1 MTLSAGNILD
11 AAQSSRLTAIKQTAR
26 KLDETSVRLATGLD
40 VNSALDDPQNYFAA
54 FALRNKAADLTRL
67 LDGITQS
74 IRTVEL
80 AEDGLQADLKILDQ
94 AESYLL
100 DLEQKYRSGEIE
112 TQAVQGGFQPTNET
126 DVTFAGVGDLAVYVG
141 SQDSPSSGSITVI
154 DDNQVTFDGNYW
166 RRKAFNYS
174 ITPDSVLTFE
184 FRSSLEPEIAAIGF
198 DNDTNFSNGNSHF
211 FFLHGTQTS
220 GITYDAP
227 VATYDYDG
235 SGNWVEVEIPVGT
248 FFTGNFANITFVH
261 DDDALPYGNASYRNI
276 TLREGAKQVG
286 PTVEQATRDLASEY
300 IKIVS
305 QIDAIAEDANYRGI
319 NLLGGEDL
327 VTDFNRNRTTSLTS
341 KGVDATYNGLG
352 LDVDDFDSIEAVQ
365 KKIDQ
370 VRKARQTL
378 RRYSATLAN
387 NFDVIKMRYDFIRNQ
402 ISTAKSG
409 ADDLTLADQ
418 NEEGA
423 NMLALQTRQQIQFS
437 ILAQPPAN
445 ILSILS

>member
-261 DDDALPYGNASYRNI
+261 DD
-276 TLREGAKQVG
+276 E
-286 PTVEQATRDLASEY
+286 ATE
-300 IKIVS
+300 
-305 QIDAIAEDANYRGI
+305 
-319 NLLGGEDL
+319 
-327 VTDFNRNRTTSLTS
+327 TSRC
-341 KGVDATYNGLG
+341 
-352 LDVDDFDSIEAVQ
+352 
-365 KKIDQ
+365 
-370 VRKARQTL
+370 VRAQ
-378 RRYSATLAN
+378 N
-387 NFDVIKMRYDFIRNQ
+387 
-402 ISTAKSG
+402 KSG
-409 ADDLTLADQ
+409 
-418 NEEGA
+418 
-423 NMLALQTRQQIQFS
+423 QQLSRRPEIWLRS
-437 ILAQPPAN
+437 ILKSLAKLMLLPRMPIIAVL
-445 ILSILS
+445 IC